1 MKCFATCTYKP
12 SLLFSHWPTLW
23 CAMAIL
29 LLFLKTD
36 LGKGGIQ
43 RQWICLSAHSGSFG
57 VLTFNAVVF
66 THSPPYVLYVRH
78 NET

>member
-1 MKCFATCTYKP
+1 
-12 SLLFSHWPTLW
+12 
-23 CAMAIL
+23 MAIL

-78 NET
+78 NEM